1 MTSEA
6 SINSNSL
13 GTYKYYEYND
23 TNSAPTAIGPM
34 VGDWSSYKLLGSDSY
49 TADEIHNNMRIM
61 YDKICEEERISIDNE
76 NIQRQPGLSISTLNN
91 LYTTSDDFSYAVP
104 SVEFMTESVSI
115 PKGKSVELSGYFIPS
130 KTGLYQLS
138 SSGKSID
145 SWIGDVAI
153 YEYTDSNRMINNI
166 ELNHNYYYAVR
177 FQAKNEGDASLTLN
191 ISVTCNGE
199 LVTNPQFVTLFKNG
213 DRYERKLLYYGLI
226 SNSNSNGKYY
236 CYYDYERK
244 HDMIIE
250 SKYKT
255 VLEMTVVLPFDTQP
269 RSTTASIND
278 GQQTAIAS
286 STSVF
291 DVKVNSA
298 SYITNPTYENVTEP
312 RTVIDWA
319 NAYEYYPYKGTRWVI
334 VRNWW
339 GIRRK
344 VQRQYTETRRRQK
357 NPLPTKVVSYTWRRK
372 IDPLRV
378 NVIGEVSSAAGTTI
392 QPSDVTGA
400 RNGTLTVNTTST
412 VKPNTAKSISMDT
425 SGNIV
430 VTYNNTT
437 PITLVPAPNPYCSSK
452 MIKINNNGSV
462 TACDVTLTNPMNPSD
477 QLTFIPNN
485 IWKAQGLSHILVAGT
500 PLTTIISQDSRF
512 KLEMSPDSTLQ
523 FKFCFKAYEEI
534 GTVKFTKAIN
544 QSLYLYRPTYNRLGG
559 KMYLETISGNQL
571 IQVKSNDNTLKFS
584 SFSSV
589 SGGYPLFPSEYET
602 KIEPTTPAKCGE
614 LCQNEPNCGNYVTYG
629 NSGCM
634 LDGTYN
640 NKPNYSMSSKIST
653 PNIYIKKYKMDVKPE
668 PMAFT
673 QTDSSGFSGYTI
685 INDANIPQTKLD
697 TTTDTSLLI
706 DAKSDLSN
714 ASFDLVQLTSEPFQG
729 QGRDIPAR
737 FLNTLPE
744 APDSSVEEGRI
755 DDLQMILFQHNML
768 YSLSSIAALTFL
780 ASAIVLAHK

>member
-13 GTYKYYEYND
+13 GTYDYYEYND

-34 VGDWSSYKLLGSDSY
+34 VGDWSSYTLLGSDSY

-130 KTGLYQLS
+130 KSGVYQFS
-138 SSGKSID
+138 SPGTSID

-177 FQAKNEGDASLTLN
+177 FQAKNEGEANLTLN

-199 LVTNPQFVTLFKNG
+199 LVSKPEFVTLFKNG

-226 SNSNSNGKYY
+226 FNYSNQKYY
-236 CYYDYERK
+236 CYYDDEGN

-255 VLEMTVVLPFDTQP
+255 ALEMTTVLPSDTAP
-269 RSTTASIND
+269 SSTTSSIND
-278 GQQTAIAS
+278 GQQIAIAS

-291 DVKVNSA
+291 DVNVNFA
-298 SYITNPTYENVTEP
+298 SYTTKATYEDVSRG

-319 NAYEYYPYKGTRWVI
+319 NAYEYYPYKGTKWVY

-339 GIRRK
+339 GTWRK
-344 VQRQYTETRRRQK
+344 EKRQYTETRRRQK
-357 NPLPTKVVSYTWRRK
+357 NPLPTKVISYKWRKR
-372 IDPLRV
+372 IPPQIV
-378 NVIGEVSSAAGTTI
+378 NVIGEVNSAAGTTI
-392 QPSDVTGA
+392 QPSDVTSA
-400 RNGTLTVNTTST
+400 RNGTLTIKTTST
-412 VKPNTAKSISMDT
+412 VKPNTAKSISMDN
-425 SGNIV
+425 SGNV
-430 VTYNNTT
+430 VATYNNTT
-437 PITLVPAPNPYCSSK
+437 PVVLFPTSGQNSSK
-452 MIKINNNGSV
+452 TIQINDNGSV
-462 TACDVTLTNPMNPSD
+462 TAGNAIWHNPMS
-477 QLTFIPNN
+477 TSAKSTAITNN

-512 KLEMSPDSTLQ
+512 KLEMSSDSKLRFTY
-523 FKFCFKAYEEI
+523 CVKAYEEI
-534 GTVKFTKAIN
+534 GTVKFSTALN
-544 QSLYLYRPTYNRLGG
+544 RALYLYRPTYNRLGG
-559 KMYLETISGNQL
+559 KMYLKTISGNQL

-584 SFSSV
+584 SFSHV
-589 SGGYPLFPSEYET
+589 SGGYPLGNSEYET
-602 KIEPTTPAKCGE
+602 KETTPAECRE

-640 NKPNYSMSSKIST
+640 NKPNYSMSSTIST
-653 PNIYIKKYKMDVKPE
+653 PNIYIKKYKMAVKE
-668 PMAFT
+668 FT
-673 QTDSSGFSGYTI
+673 KIDSSGFSGYTI
-685 INDANIPQTKLD
+685 INDVNKPQTKLATTAD
-697 TTTDTSLLI
+697 TTII
-706 DAKSDLSN
+706 DAKSDYSN
-714 ASFDLVQLTSEPFQG
+714 ASFVLGQMTSVDQLTREPF

-737 FLNTLPE
+737 FLNKLPE

-755 DDLQMILFQHNML
+755 DDLQMILFQQNVL

>member
-13 GTYKYYEYND
+13 GTYEYYEYND

-76 NIQRQPGLSISTLNN
+76 NIQRQPGLSISTLDN
-91 LYTTSDDFSYAVP
+91 LYTTSDDFSYAIP
-104 SVEFMTESVSI
+104 SADFMTESVSI
-115 PKGKSVELSGYFIPS
+115 PKGNSVELSGYFIPS
-130 KTGLYQLS
+130 KSGVYQFS
-138 SSGKSID
+138 SPGTSID

-177 FQAKNEGDASLTLN
+177 FQAKNEGEANLTLN

-199 LVTNPQFVTLFKNG
+199 LVSKPEFVTLFKNG

-236 CYYDYERK
+236 CYYDDEGK

-255 VLEMTVVLPFDTQP
+255 ALEITTVLQSDTAP
-269 RSTTASIND
+269 SSTTSSIND
-278 GQQTAIAS
+278 GQQTSVAT

-291 DVKVNSA
+291 DVNVNSA
-298 SYITNPTYENVTEP
+298 SYITNPTYENVTVQ
-312 RTVIDWA
+312 RTVTDWD
-319 NAYEYYPYKGTRWVI
+319 NAYEDYTYTGTRWVY

-339 GIRRK
+339 GTWRK
-344 VQRQYTETRRRQK
+344 VQRQYTKTRKRQK
-357 NPLPTKVVSYTWRRK
+357 NPLPTKVVPYTWRRR
-372 IDPLRV
+372 IPPQRV
-378 NVIGEVSSAAGTTI
+378 NVINEVSSAAGTTI
-392 QPSDVTGA
+392 QPSDVTSA

-425 SGNIV
+425 SGNVV

-437 PITLVPAPNPYCSSK
+437 PITLFPTSGQNCSK
-452 MIKINNNGSV
+452 MIQINNDGSV
-462 TACDVTLTNPMNPSD
+462 TACNATWLNPMS
-477 QLTFIPNN
+477 TSAKSTAITNN

-512 KLEMSPDSTLQ
+512 KLEMSSDSKLRFTY
-523 FKFCFKAYEEI
+523 CVKAYEEI
-534 GTVKFTKAIN
+534 GTVKYTKLKRA
-544 QSLYLYRPTYNRLGG
+544 LYLYRPTYNRLGG
-559 KMYLETISGNQL
+559 KMYLKTISGNQL

-584 SFSSV
+584 SFSHV
-589 SGGYPLFPSEYET
+589 SGGYPLGNSEYET
-602 KIEPTTPAKCGE
+602 KETTPAECRE

-653 PNIYIKKYKMDVKPE
+653 PNIYIKKYKMDVNPE

-706 DAKSDLSN
+706 DAKSNYSN
-714 ASFDLVQLTSEPFQG
+714 ASSSLNQLTSEAFQG

-755 DDLQMILFQHNML
+755 DDLQMILFQQNVL